1 HYKTDWWGE
10 RSSVWDDEKIAD
22 ADALETPLKV
32 ALSASIAGR
41 AAVMNPFGAVVP
53 QNKRAMALFWE
64 HIELFSGRTR
74 AAIRRYLPPT
84 ARLESLPRQRLVAER
99 TDWVLKSDY
108 GCEGDEVVVGAEMEP
123 GAWEECLDAALPGR
137 FIAQRYFAASRS
149 ADGAVANHGVY
160 LVAGRACGLYTRI
173 SEGATDRY
181 ALSAP
186 VLVRESP

>member
-1 HYKTDWWGE
+1 
-10 RSSVWDDEKIAD
+10 
-22 ADALETPLKV
+22 
-32 ALSASIAGR
+32 
-41 AAVMNPFGAVVP
+41 VP

-64 HIELFSGRTR
+64 HIDLFSGRTR
-74 AAIRRYLPPT
+74 AAIRRYLPAT
-84 ARLESLPRQRLVAER
+84 ARLESVPRQRLVAER

-108 GCEGDEVVVGAEMEP
+108 GCEGDEVVVGAETEP
-123 GAWEECLDAALPGR
+123 GVWKECLDAALPGR